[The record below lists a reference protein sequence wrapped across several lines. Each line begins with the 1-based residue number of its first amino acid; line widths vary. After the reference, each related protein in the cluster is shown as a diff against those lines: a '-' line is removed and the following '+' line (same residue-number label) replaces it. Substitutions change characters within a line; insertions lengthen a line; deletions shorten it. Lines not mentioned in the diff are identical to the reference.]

1 MQHDTSPHRIQ
12 LGGKNRLVQTAS
24 LVLCLCR
31 MLFFMFFPR
40 FRRFECKVFL
50 TEAIGYM
57 QGACR
62 RCMIDNT
69 HVVVSS
75 GTGRDMVPAPEME
88 SFGRRFGF
96 TFAAHAVGNSN
107 RSGRVERPFHFIEN
121 NFLAGRKFTD
131 WQDANRQAR
140 DWCDRVNRSYK
151 RHLKAKPIDL
161 YASERPHLQPLPIY
175 VPDPIEILH
184 RIVDVERFVSVDTN
198 RYSVPCE
205 FIGRTVE
212 VHKSWKQITIYYGGK
227 IVATHNRLID
237 PADARVLLPEHH
249 FARGESRRR
258 QEKLPEEQTLLRIVP
273 EIEQYLADIRKRG
286 RATTLTL
293 RRLVRMAQ
301 EYPREPFLRALAV
314 ATQYGL
320 YDLERLERL
329 ILRYIA
335 DDFFQLSG
343 ASDDQGE
350 DNE

>member
-1 MQHDTSPHRIQ
+1 
-12 LGGKNRLVQTAS
+12 
-24 LVLCLCR
+24 
-31 MLFFMFFPR
+31 
-40 FRRFECKVFL
+40 
-50 TEAIGYM
+50 
-57 QGACR
+57 
-62 RCMIDNT
+62 
-69 HVVVSS
+69 
-75 GTGRDMVPAPEME
+75 
-88 SFGRRFGF
+88 
-96 TFAAHAVGNSN
+96 
-107 RSGRVERPFHFIEN
+107 
-121 NFLAGRKFTD
+121 
-131 WQDANRQAR
+131 
-140 DWCDRVNRSYK
+140 
-151 RHLKAKPIDL
+151 
-161 YASERPHLQPLPIY
+161 
-175 VPDPIEILH
+175 
-184 RIVDVERFVSVDTN
+184 
-198 RYSVPCE
+198 
-205 FIGRTVE
+205 
-212 VHKSWKQITIYYGGK
+212 
-227 IVATHNRLID
+227 
-237 PADARVLLPEHH
+237 LLPEHH